1 VPTRRPDLVV
11 ASSATSGL
19 ISAGD
24 VPQVHSEGELP
35 AWLSVVC
42 ADPATRRSVERY
54 LRYLAPG
61 VGHLG
66 PDPVRLVL
74 ESTAP
79 EDVLGNVPGAGTLL
93 SRGRYHVARL
103 DSHLV
108 YSIDRQALVRL
119 DPAAGI
125 ASICFSSAPNAESD
139 LIQGL
144 VSLAL
149 LEFASHRGFFG
160 LHAAAVARDGLGYL
174 LPGASGSGKTSLC
187 LTLVREGFQYLSDD
201 FILMVAGTGDLQCV
215 PFFRTSNLDVAWAER
230 FPELSFIHDLP
241 ALAHGKRILDFEQ
254 CYPGSHAATL
264 RPTYLL
270 FPRIVAQAESAVRR
284 ISRRDAFCRLL
295 PESRLSADLRTAKTH
310 VRMLEQLVHQCEA
323 FELHHGRDFLQ
334 APAET
339 VRALLELLP
348 RDPGG

>member
-1 VPTRRPDLVV
+1 MPGLVP
-11 ASSATSGL
+11 
-19 ISAGD
+19 AGG
-24 VPQVHSEGELP
+24 VSPVHPEAELP
-35 AWLSVVC
+35 VWLSLVC
-42 ADPATRRSVERY
+42 AEPATRRSVERY

-61 VGHLG
+61 VAHLG

-74 ESTAP
+74 EIVAP
-79 EDVLGNVPGAGTLL
+79 DDVPGIVPGAVTLP
-93 SRGRYHVARL
+93 SRGRYRVARL
-103 DSHLV
+103 DNHLV

-139 LIQGL
+139 LVPGL

-149 LEFASHRGFFG
+149 LELASHRGFFG

-187 LTLVREGFQYLSDD
+187 LTLVREGFHYLSDD
-201 FILMVAGTGDLQCV
+201 FILMASGPGDLRCV

-241 ALAHGKRILDFEQ
+241 PLVHGKRMLDLEQ
-254 CYPGSHAATL
+254 CYPGSHAAAV

-270 FPRIVAQAESAVRR
+270 FPTIVAHAESAIRR
-284 ISRRDAFCRLL
+284 ITRRDAFCRLL
-295 PESRLSADLRTAKTH
+295 PESRLSADVRTAKTH
-310 VRMLEQLVHQCEA
+310 VRTLERLVRQCEA
-323 FELHHGRDFLQ
+323 FEVHHGRDFLR

-339 VRALLELLP
+339 LRGLLKSLS
-348 RDPGG
+348 RDPGGR

>member
-1 VPTRRPDLVV
+1 MESTAMPALV
-11 ASSATSGL
+11 
-19 ISAGD
+19 SAGR
-24 VPQVHSEGELP
+24 VSPVHPEAELP
-35 AWLSVVC
+35 AWLSLVC
-42 ADPATRRSVERY
+42 AEPATRRSVERY

-61 VGHLG
+61 VAHLG

-74 ESTAP
+74 EIAAP
-79 EDVLGNVPGAGTLL
+79 DDVPGIAPGAVTLPP
-93 SRGRYHVARL
+93 RGRYRVARL
-103 DSHLV
+103 DNHLV

-125 ASICFSSAPNAESD
+125 ASIWFSSAPNAESD
-139 LIQGL
+139 LVPGL

-149 LEFASHRGFFG
+149 LELASHRGFFG

-187 LTLVREGFQYLSDD
+187 LTLVREGFHYLSDD
-201 FILMVAGTGDLQCV
+201 FILMTAGTGDLRCV

-241 ALAHGKRILDFEQ
+241 PLVHGKRMLDLEQ
-254 CYPGSHAATL
+254 CYPGSHAAAV

-270 FPRIVAQAESAVRR
+270 FPTIVAHAESAVRR
-284 ISRRDAFCRLL
+284 ITRRDAFCRLL
-295 PESRLSADLRTAKTH
+295 PESRLSANVRTAKTH
-310 VRMLEQLVHQCEA
+310 VRTLERLVRQCEA
-323 FELHHGRDFLQ
+323 FELHHGRDFLR

-339 VRALLELLP
+339 LRGLLESLP
-348 RDPGG
+348 RDPGGR